1 LSATLDGNAP
11 APQQQVD
18 GIYGVATFR
27 QKKEFEMNELTVEQA
42 NEVSGGVLPYVAVL
56 AFVYYER
63 NEIRDFVGGVLDG
76 FNGTDYMKPD

>member
-1 LSATLDGNAP
+1 
-11 APQQQVD
+11 
-18 GIYGVATFR
+18 
-27 QKKEFEMNELTVEQA
+27 MNELTVEQA